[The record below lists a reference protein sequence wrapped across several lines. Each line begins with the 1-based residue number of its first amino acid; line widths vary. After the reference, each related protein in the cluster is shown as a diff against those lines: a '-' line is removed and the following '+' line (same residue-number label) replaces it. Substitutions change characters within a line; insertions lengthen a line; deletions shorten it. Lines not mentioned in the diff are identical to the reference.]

1 MAKTSLLLSGKM
13 INLINDVDIIDHDYR
28 KKKEKPGWAV
38 TQQFSARGALPPKDI
53 WQCLVTFWLSQLRPA
68 IGM

>member
-38 TQQFSARGALPPKDI
+38 TQQPLER
-53 WQCLVTFWLSQLRPA
+53 RP
-68 IGM
+68 GHM

>member
-28 KKKEKPGWAV
+28 KKKEKPGWP
-38 TQQFSARGALPPKDI
+38 LPEVLPKI
-53 WQCLVTFWLSQLRPA
+53 FNVRK
-68 IGM
+68 IN